1 MTGGHEGAS
10 PAGGGTAPSL
20 PLGPAEIE
28 AILPHRP
35 PFLFLDQ
42 VTELEPGVRAVGL
55 KAVSGG
61 EPHFVGHFP
70 GRPIMPGVLIIEA
83 LAQLGAVCLLTRDGP
98 AGRLVLFGG
107 IKDARF
113 RLPVLPGQVLRLEI
127 EVTRS
132 RGPIGQGRARAFLG
146 DGRLAAEAELTFAVV
161 VPSDAAGQ
169 G

>member
-1 MTGGHEGAS
+1 MTDSPGGAS
-10 PAGGGTAPSL
+10 EAGGVGVPTL

-42 VTELEPGVRAVGL
+42 VTELEPGVRAVGF
-55 KAVSGG
+55 KAVSAG
-61 EPHFVGHFP
+61 EPHFTGHFP

-83 LAQLGAVCLLTRDGP
+83 LAQLGAVCLLAREGP

-113 RLPVLPGQVLRLEI
+113 RVPVLPGQLLRLEI

-161 VPSDAAGQ
+161 MPRDA
-169 G
+169 

>member
-1 MTGGHEGAS
+1 MDQSTDDQARGEA
-10 PAGGGTAPSL
+10 AL
-20 PLGPAEIE
+20 PLGPAQIE

-42 VTELEPGVRAVGL
+42 VTQLEPGIRAVGL

-61 EPHFVGHFP
+61 EPYFTGHFP

-83 LAQLGAVCLLTRDGP
+83 LAQLGAVCLLSREGP
-98 AGRLVLFGG
+98 EGRLVLFGG

-113 RLPVLPGQVLRLEI
+113 RIPVLPGQLLRLEI
-127 EVTRS
+127 EVIRV
-132 RGPIGQGRARAFLG
+132 RGPIGQGKGRAFLG

-161 VPSDAAGQ
+161 DR
-169 G
+169 